1 MHLSSFPTTENK
13 AKEEHYSEIV
23 LPQLDSDGTIKMDS
37 NPSYGSY
44 TEPGSTISYGVN
56 KAAKKQTED
65 QHVYDQPA
73 MHPAQEEHYTYM
85 ESNQSHGVIRGE
97 SNHKTD
103 FDVIME
109 SNPSYAVAKRMEINP
124 KIALGSDAPINPDPV
139 YENIKAK
146 Q

>member
-1 MHLSSFPTTENK
+1 MHLISFPATENK

-23 LPQLDSDGTIKMDS
+23 LPQLHSDGTIKMDS

-85 ESNQSHGVIRGE
+85 ESNQSHEAIRGE
-97 SNHKTD
+97 NNHKAG

-109 SNPSYAVAKRMEINP
+109 SNPSYAVAKRMKTNP